1 MVFYWVRS
9 AYTGKET
16 GNLSDLLAAL
26 SDVLATILFDRF
38 KKKKKKKKHRERERE
53 RECVHA
59 RVHAC
64 VFSTGNRTGSLLA
77 EL

>member
-38 KKKKKKKKHRERERE
+38 KKKKKKKSTGRERERE
-53 RECVHA
+53 YVHA